1 MAELKAG
8 GVANFSA
15 KPDLSKPLFLV
26 YGPDRGLVSEIV
38 DAIATATG
46 VDQND
51 PFSMIKMSVSDR
63 EDQDALMNEAY
74 TVGMFAA
81 ARLIIVTD
89 AGNDKTFV
97 SQVNRLLADPPP
109 DTFVILRAGELKKG
123 TGLRGAVEKA
133 ATGLAIPCYTDN
145 TKTVAVLI
153 DEVLTKANVRLD
165 RDARQYLMQNLGGDR
180 AATRAELD
188 KLTLYAYGTNEI
200 TLPDVQ
206 AIIGDASDSDI
217 GAIVDGVLEGDVAGF
232 DRQFQ
237 KFQMGNQNI
246 NALLF
251 SALRQF
257 QMIDVL
263 RGRMDTEGK
272 NASSVVATARPS
284 IFFARRATVEQ
295 ALRIWTGP
303 ALRQAIKRLHDA
315 ELTSR
320 SVRGLDY
327 EATHMCLLSLAV
339 IGARRR

>member
-38 DAIATATG
+38 SAIATATG
-46 VDQND
+46 VDQAD

-89 AGNDKTFV
+89 ASNDKIFV

-109 DTFVILRAGELKKG
+109 DTFIILRAGELKKG
-123 TGLRGAVEKA
+123 TALRGAVEKA
-133 ATGLAIPCYTDN
+133 PTGLAIPCYTDSAQ
-145 TKTVAVLI
+145 TVAVVI
-153 DEVLTKANVRLD
+153 EDVLSKANLRLE

-188 KLTLYAYGTNEI
+188 KLTLYAHGTSEI
-200 TLPDVQ
+200 TLDDVQ
-206 AIIGDASDSDI
+206 NIIGDASESDI
-217 GAIVDGVLEGDVAGF
+217 GAIVDNVLEGDVTGF

-251 SALRQF
+251 NALRQF

-272 NASSVVATARPS
+272 NASSVVATARPPV
-284 IFFARRATVEQ
+284 FFARRTTVEQ

-320 SVRGLDY
+320 SARSLDY
-327 EATHMCLLSLAV
+327 NA
-339 IGARRR
+339 